1 MANLSAQT
9 LVVAIQAV
17 EAERRN
23 LEAARENAEGPEAA
37 DLDEL
42 LFSVDRAAGEL
53 KDAYTISRLEYDNL
67 PPYEQLVKP

>member
-1 MANLSAQT
+1 MANISAQT

-23 LEAARENAEGPEAA
+23 LESARETAEGSEAA

-42 LFSVDRAAGEL
+42 LFGIDRAASEL
-53 KDAYTISRLEYDNL
+53 KEAYTISRLEYDNL
-67 PPYEQLVKP
+67 PPYSQLVKP

>member
-1 MANLSAQT
+1 MANISAQT

-23 LEAARENAEGPEAA
+23 LEAARETAEGSEAA

-42 LFSVDRAAGEL
+42 LFSIDRAASEL
-53 KDAYTISRLEYDNL
+53 KDAYTVSQLEYDNL
-67 PPYEQLVKP
+67 PPYSQLVKP

>member
-1 MANLSAQT
+1 MANISGQT

-23 LEAARENAEGPEAA
+23 LEAARETAEGPEAA

-42 LFSVDRAAGEL
+42 LFSIDRAASEL
-53 KDAYTISRLEYDNL
+53 KDAYSIARIEVGSL
-67 PPYEQLVKP
+67 PPYSDLVKP

>member
-1 MANLSAQT
+1 MANISAQT

-17 EAERRN
+17 EAERRSM
-23 LEAARENAEGPEAA
+23 ESARETAEGPEAA

-42 LFSVDRAAGEL
+42 LFAIDRAASEL

-67 PPYEQLVKP
+67 PPYSQLVKP